1 MRISGQKRHSNK
13 QETPPTHKMSIPQL
27 ATLITDMEERLTQMK
42 SLVVQLQEKAA
53 KKASKK
59 AAKPLVNPDIIT
71 LSDSDVPSTP
81 VSKKTKRAPDAPK
94 KSSALPLLPKSPAP
108 APAAEPEPE
117 PAPKK
122 ERAVSA
128 WATAL
133 KEVYVPLVKE
143 ALGEGV
149 KMNGI
154 HMKVAGYLKKNG
166 NEKPTLNDVKA
177 AIEFLQSNPDY
188 KSDTAMRRASD
199 SSSET
204 SAKKRGRPKKVVPVP
219 DSGSVSVSDEERWA
233 RNCRPLTDQHGRP
246 LPK

>member
-1 MRISGQKRHSNK
+1 
-13 QETPPTHKMSIPQL
+13 MSLSQL
-27 ATLITDMEERLTQMK
+27 TTLITETEERLTQMK
-42 SLVVQLQEKAA
+42 SLVAHLQEKAA

-81 VSKKTKRAPDAPK
+81 VPKKSKRAPDAPK
-94 KSSALPLLPKSPAP
+94 KSSAFPLLPKSPAP
-108 APAAEPEPE
+108 APAPAAPPAPAAEPEPE
-117 PAPKK
+117 PKK
-122 ERAVSA
+122 ERVASA
-128 WATAL
+128 W
-133 KEVYVPLVKE
+133 EVLQAIVTPLVKE
-143 ALGEGV
+143 ALGEGI
-149 KMNGI
+149 KMNGGI

-177 AIEFLQSNPDY
+177 AIEFLQGNPDY

>member
-1 MRISGQKRHSNK
+1 
-13 QETPPTHKMSIPQL
+13 MSIPQL
-27 ATLITDMEERLTQMK
+27 ATLITEMEERLTQMK
-42 SLVVQLQEKAA
+42 TLVVQLQEKAA

-59 AAKPLVNPDIIT
+59 TAKPLVNPDIIT

-81 VSKKTKRAPDAPK
+81 VPKKTKRAPDAPK
-94 KSSALPLLPKSPAP
+94 KDPALPLLPKSPA
-108 APAAEPEPE
+108 AAAAAEPEPE
-117 PAPKK
+117 AKK

-188 KSDTAMRRASD
+188 KSDTAMRRESD

-204 SAKKRGRPKKVVPVP
+204 SAKKRGRPKKTAVAT
-219 DSGSVSVSDEERWA
+219 E
-233 RNCRPLTDQHGRP
+233 
-246 LPK
+246 

>member
-13 QETPPTHKMSIPQL
+13 QETPPTHKMSIPQI
-27 ATLITDMEERLTQMK
+27 ATLITEMEERLTQMK
-42 SLVVQLQEKAA
+42 TLVAQLQEKAA

-59 AAKPLVNPDIIT
+59 AAKPFVNPDIIT

-81 VSKKTKRAPDAPK
+81 VPKKTKRAPDAPK
-94 KSSALPLLPKSPAP
+94 KSSAFPLLPNSPAPAAAP

-117 PAPKK
+117 PKK

-143 ALGEGV
+143 ALGEGA

-204 SAKKRGRPKKVVPVP
+204 SAKKRGRPKKTTVAT
-219 DSGSVSVSDEERWA
+219 E
-233 RNCRPLTDQHGRP
+233 
-246 LPK
+246 